1 MRFLSLF
8 PSRRNQGTTTIT
20 LLLTFLA
27 SFCAYANTKE
37 VTVKPGVNTTTV
49 IAFFVTG
56 LSNCTPVPGMTGQIT
71 AQPTHGT
78 ATIASGTYTSPSCP
92 GVSFPGVE
100 ADYTWTDV
108 AGQPGSGSDAFHVH
122 FIAPPGH
129 PQTVDYDIYIAEGSP
144 TKILGDCGC
153 NQDAQDGTNIPGQA
167 SADGSAT
174 SGGGGSSGHAPS
186 SSGRGP
192 GLVRRVNSGSGNLS
206 QQATDY
212 TTAGENPLAF
222 TRYYNSQGSITSL
235 ATNFV
240 VISGNRAA
248 GARWRNNFDRYI
260 SILNSSVA
268 AVERSSGQM
277 LSFFASGTAW
287 ASQTDVDGT
296 LTKSGT
302 TWTFTDSDDNVET
315 FSQTALGTL
324 DGSVARLTSIKKRN
338 GYTQTLSYNPSGQ
351 LTTVTDSYGRALT
364 FTYNPNGTLNT
375 LTTPDNTLITY
386 GYSAIGL
393 GTNLTSVTYPTT
405 PASTLTYVYEN
416 ASLPNALTGIIDE
429 NGNRYATWGYDTSGR
444 VTSSQLGTGAN
455 AELTSVAYN
464 ANGTTTVT
472 NALGVTDTYT
482 FTTLQFVPKVSQVS
496 RAATSTTPAMT
507 CSFTYDAN
515 GFLASQTD
523 WNANQTTYVNN
534 TRGLPT
540 TINEAVGKS
549 GARTTTIAYNTTFP
563 HLPATITTPGV
574 TASFTYDTSGNMLT
588 RTLTDTTTTTVPY
601 STKGQARTWAFT
613 YDATG
618 HVLTVKNPRSDVSAI
633 TTLAYDASGALTS
646 ITDALNHVTSITSHT
661 GGGLPLTVVD
671 PNNVTTTL
679 AYDGRQRL
687 TSSTVATGAGN
698 FTTSYAIDPAGE
710 LTQLTLPDTSFLVY
724 AYDSA
729 HRVTQVTDA
738 LNNAMQLTP
747 NALGETTQVN
757 VFNSANALRYQHS
770 ATFDGLGRKLT
781 DVAGAGQTTT
791 FSYDNNSNALTIKDG
806 LNHQTSQAFDGLNR
820 LLKITDANTG
830 VTSFVYDAHD
840 RTTSVTDATSHV
852 TSYVYDGFG
861 DLIQQAS
868 PDSGTTVYHYDADGN
883 LTSKTDALGIIT
895 NSTYDA
901 LDRILTRSYPADA
914 TQSVTFTYDQ
924 SGGSFGFGVG
934 RVGTMTDVAG
944 FVNLGYDERGNV
956 IRNKRFSSAGV
967 NLSNVFN
974 AYDQANRITNINYPS
989 GINVSYNRD
998 AIGNVWKVT
1007 VQAPNSTTFQT
1018 VAFPAFKPFGPLYFL
1033 TFGNNEAEGRQFD
1046 LDYRTQQVTD
1056 TNTSGINLMDLT
1068 YTYDAANNVKSIADS
1083 LNPGNGQTFGYDV
1096 LNRLTSAVSGTGG
1109 YGSLAWSYD
1118 KNGNLLTRTVGA
1130 ASTTYTYTAGTN
1142 RIASYTSAGV
1152 TTTVATNANGNI
1164 TSIPP
1169 ANSSLAATFSYNVA
1183 NRLASVS
1190 GSPLGANFIYDG
1202 FGQRYSKTNPGS
1214 VPITY
1219 TYDQD
1224 RNLIEENNNGAVTDY
1239 IYLNGVPVALFVP
1252 NGGSGTV
1259 YYVHTDQIGTPQLVT
1274 DSNQLSVWST
1284 TYQPYGTTG
1293 PVIASITQNLR
1304 LPGQYFDSETGF
1316 HYNGFRDY
1324 LPSLGRYLEADPLNL
1339 GGGLNPYRYADA
1351 NPLAFTDRLGL
1362 EEDSWLKTA
1371 QEGYEKAEHATG
1383 AFSNGADIVDRLKNY
1398 EELSDTASAL
1408 DKALTA
1414 SNELGGLFQN
1424 KLLCRAGGWFFGEFI
1439 LATQYVETGSQLVAG
1454 GVYATLEPSAQV
1466 VGDFLG
1472 RVSTLIY
1479 NSPGN
1484 NFTGPR
1490 SIEHVQDRD
1499 YAEWYYRTYVAPS
1512 R

>member
-1 MRFLSLF
+1 MRFLSSF
-8 PSRRNQGTTTIT
+8 FSRRNLGTTAIT
-20 LLLTFLA
+20 LLLTLLP
-27 SFCAYANTKE
+27 SFFAHANTKE
-37 VTVKPGVNTTTV
+37 VTVKAGVNTTTV

-56 LSNCTPVPGMTGQIT
+56 LSGCTPVAGMTGQIT
-71 AQPTHGT
+71 VQPTHGT

-153 NQDAQDGTNIPGQA
+153 NQDAQGGTNIPGQT
-167 SADGSAT
+167 SADGSGT
-174 SGGGGSSGHAPS
+174 PGSGGSFGQAS
-186 SSGRGP
+186 SSSARGP
-192 GLVRRVNSGSGNLS
+192 GLVRRVNSGSGNHF
-206 QQATDY
+206 QQTTDY

-222 TRYYNSQGSITSL
+222 TRYYNSQGSTTSFAL
-235 ATNFV
+235 GFV
-240 VISGNRAA
+240 TTTTPGA

-260 SILNSSVA
+260 SILNSTVA

-287 ASQTDVDGT
+287 GSQTDVDGT

-315 FSQTALGTL
+315 FSQVALGPL
-324 DGSVARLTSIKKRN
+324 EANVARLTSIKKRN
-338 GYTQTLSYNPSGQ
+338 GYTQTLNYNAAGQ
-351 LTTVTDSYGRALT
+351 LSSVTDSYGRALT
-364 FTYNPNGTLNT
+364 FTYNTDGTLST
-375 LTTPDNTLITY
+375 LTTADNTVITY
-386 GYSAIGL
+386 GYATVGL
-393 GTNLTSVTYPTT
+393 GRNLTTVTYPTT
-405 PASTLTYVYEN
+405 PVSTLTYVYEN

-429 NGNRYATWGYDTSGR
+429 NGNRYATWSYDSSGR
-444 VTSSQLGTGAN
+444 VTSSQLGTGTN
-455 AELTSVAYN
+455 AELTSMAYN

-472 NALGVTDTYT
+472 NALGVVDTYT
-482 FTTLQFVPKVSQVS
+482 FTTLQFVPKASQIS
-496 RAATSTTPAMT
+496 RAATSSTPAMT
-507 CSFTYDAN
+507 RSFTYDAN

-523 WNANQTTYVNN
+523 WNGNQTTYVNN

-601 STKGQARTWAFT
+601 STKGQARTWTFT

-618 HVLTVKNPRSDVSAI
+618 HVLTVKNPRTDISAV
-633 TTLAYDASGALTS
+633 TTFAYDASGALTS
-646 ITDALNHVTSITSHT
+646 ITDALNHATGITSHT
-661 GGGLPLTVVD
+661 GGGLPLTIVD
-671 PNNVTTTL
+671 PNNVSTTL
-679 AYDGRQRL
+679 TYDGRQRL
-687 TSSTVATGAGN
+687 TSSTVVTSAGN
-698 FTTSYAIDPAGE
+698 LTTSYTIDPAGE
-710 LTQLTLPDTSFLVY
+710 LAQVTLPDTSFLVF
-724 AYDSA
+724 AYDSV
-729 HRVTQVTDA
+729 HRRIQVTDA
-738 LNNAMQLTP
+738 LNNVMQLTP

-770 ATFDGLGRKLT
+770 ATFDALGRKLT

-791 FSYDNNSNALTIKDG
+791 FTYDNNGNALTVKDG
-806 LNHQTSQAFDGLNR
+806 LNHQTSQGFDGLNR
-820 LLKITDANTG
+820 LLKITDANAG
-830 VTSFVYDAHD
+830 ISSFAYDAHD

-861 DLIQQAS
+861 GLIQQVS

-883 LTSKTDALGIIT
+883 LTSKADALGVVT
-895 NSTYDA
+895 NYTYDA
-901 LDRILTRSYPADA
+901 LDRVLTRSYPADA
-914 TQSVTFTYDQ
+914 TQNVTFTYDQ
-924 SGGSFGFGVG
+924 SGGSFGFGMG
-934 RVGTMTDVAG
+934 RLGTMTDAAG

-989 GINVSYNRD
+989 GINISYNRD

-1033 TFGNNEAEGRQFD
+1033 TFGDNEAEGRQFD

-1056 TNTSGINLMDLT
+1056 TNTSGVNLMDLT
-1068 YTYDAANNVKSIADS
+1068 YTYDAANNVKTIADS
-1083 LNPGNGQTFGYDV
+1083 LNVANGQTFAYDA

-1118 KNGNLLTRTVGA
+1118 KNGNLLTRTVGT
-1130 ASTTYTYTAGTN
+1130 ASTTYAYTAGTN
-1142 RIASYTSAGV
+1142 RIASYTLAGV

-1164 TSIPP
+1164 ASIPP
-1169 ANSSLAATFSYNVA
+1169 ANSGTAATFAYNVA

-1202 FGQRYSKTNPGS
+1202 FGRRYSKANPGS
-1214 VPITY
+1214 TPITY
-1219 TYDQD
+1219 SYDQD
-1224 RNLIEENNNGAVTDY
+1224 GNLIEENNNGAVTDY

-1259 YYVHTDQIGTPQLVT
+1259 YYVHTDQLGTPQLVT
-1274 DSNQLSVWST
+1274 DSNQASVWNT

-1293 PVIASITQNLR
+1293 PVIASVAQNLR
-1304 LPGQYFDSETGF
+1304 LPGQYFDGETGF

-1324 LPSLGRYLEADPLNL
+1324 VPGLGRYLESDPIGMGAGFNT
-1339 GGGLNPYRYADA
+1339 YRYANA
-1351 NPLAFTDRLGL
+1351 NPLVFTDKRGLDVRVYSIGLHEAVAIDIPNNGSVTFGFGPAWGSGWPFGSGQIDEGNAPYSNITGGTLVSSYPLSPEDGQRLV
-1362 EEDSWLKTA
+1362 
-1371 QEGYEKAEHATG
+1371 QEL
-1383 AFSNGADIVDRLKNY
+1383 RLMEQNPPLY
-1398 EELSDTASAL
+1398 YV
-1408 DKALTA
+1408 
-1414 SNELGGLFQN
+1414 GGFN
-1424 KLLCRAGGWFFGEFI
+1424 C
-1439 LATQYVETGSQLVAG
+1439 
-1454 GVYATLEPSAQV
+1454 
-1466 VGDFLG
+1466 
-1472 RVSTLIY
+1472 
-1479 NSPGN
+1479 N
-1484 NFTGPR
+1484 NFANMIA
-1490 SIEHVQDRD
+1490 SF
-1499 YAEWYYRTYVAPS
+1499 ASS
-1512 R
+1512 RRFTFLSLLPFDFRRFFR